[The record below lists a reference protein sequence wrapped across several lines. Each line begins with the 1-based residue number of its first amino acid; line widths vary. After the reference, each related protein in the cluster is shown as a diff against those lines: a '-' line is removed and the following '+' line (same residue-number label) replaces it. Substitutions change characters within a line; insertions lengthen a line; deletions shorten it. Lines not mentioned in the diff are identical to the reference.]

1 MATEHHRLNVSGM
14 SCEHCRCRVQRALE
28 GLPGVS
34 FAEVELSTGAVD
46 VEADE
51 GAVTREQLVAEV
63 EKAGY
68 SVTGGA
74 P

>member
-28 GLPGVS
+28 ALPGVS
-34 FAEVELSTGAVD
+34 SAEVSLKTGAVD

-74 P
+74 S